1 MAHLRFRRSA
11 LILNLAGL
19 AIGTAGGALFE
30 WIGTPIPWL
39 LGSLLTVAA
48 VNLGGWRIRCPEG
61 GRQIGQIFIGTVIG
75 LYFTPAVGAVVV
87 GQFPWMVAVAVVS
100 LAVGLLGAVLQV
112 RIAGLDRAS
121 AFLASVPG
129 GMAEMIALADK
140 LKADPVSLAVSQ
152 LVRVTIILVTI
163 PAFITYL
170 GEPGTDLFTPAV
182 RDVDTAGL
190 ALLLGGAAA
199 VTLVLNWVGITN
211 AWMLGACGFAAGITL
226 AEISLSAMPPELLIA
241 AQVLIGVSV
250 GQRFEREAMARAP
263 RVILSASITTVVLI
277 AMSVVLA
284 AIVASATEISIWSMI
299 TATAPGGLAE
309 MSITAQLLGLGV
321 PLVTAYHVTRVFL
334 ITLLALPAYRF
345 AQRLGT
351 RPLP

>member
-1 MAHLRFRRSA
+1 MSPHLKNNPVV
-11 LILNLAGL
+11 LNLAGL
-19 AIGTAGGALFE
+19 AVGTAGGALFD
-30 WIGTPIPWL
+30 WLGTPIPWL

-48 VNLGGWRIRCPEG
+48 VNLAGWRIRCPAG
-61 GRQIGQIFIGTVIG
+61 GRQTGQIFIGAVIG
-75 LYFTPAVGAVVV
+75 LYFTPAVGAVVA
-87 GQFPWMVAVAVVS
+87 GQFPWMVLVAIVS
-100 LAVGLLGAVLQV
+100 LAVGVLGAVLQT

-170 GEPGTDLFTPAV
+170 GEPGTDLFAPAV
-182 RDVDTAGL
+182 RDVDGVGL
-190 ALLLGGAAA
+190 VILLGGCAA
-199 VTLVLNWVGITN
+199 VTLALNWVGMTN
-211 AWMLGACGFAAGITL
+211 AWMLGACAFAAGVTL
-226 AEISLSAMPPELLIA
+226 AEISLSAMPREFLIA

-263 RVILSASITTVVLI
+263 RVILSSAITTAVLI
-277 AMSVVLA
+277 ATSVVLA
-284 AIVASATEISIWSMI
+284 ALVSAATDVSIWSMI

-321 PLVTAYHVTRVFL
+321 PLVTAYHVTRVFM

-351 RPLP
+351 PSGT